1 MSLMEDV
8 LGRVNLRYEDL
19 TSAERDTLTK
29 WLQVL
34 DSNQLTPD
42 TIIDFVRRIRGS
54 LEDELAKSNETP
66 QDWVGVISLF
76 IPFYGLI
83 RKWYQDQNR
92 IQLQAR
98 IKNMVLIETFLVSPK
113 KAKEALN
120 AAIAGMVASRK

>member
-8 LGRVNLRYEDL
+8 LGRVNLKYEDL

-42 TIIDFVRRIRGS
+42 SIIDFVRRIRGS
-54 LEDELAKSNETP
+54 LEDELAKTNESP
-66 QDWVGVISLF
+66 QDWIGVLSLF

-98 IKNMVLIETFLVSPK
+98 IKNMVLIEDFLVSPK

>member
-8 LGRVNLRYEDL
+8 LGRVNLKYEDL

-42 TIIDFVRRIRGS
+42 SIIDFVRRIRGS
-54 LEDELAKSNETP
+54 LEDELAKTNETP
-66 QDWVGVISLF
+66 QDWIGVLSLF

-92 IQLQAR
+92 VQLQAR